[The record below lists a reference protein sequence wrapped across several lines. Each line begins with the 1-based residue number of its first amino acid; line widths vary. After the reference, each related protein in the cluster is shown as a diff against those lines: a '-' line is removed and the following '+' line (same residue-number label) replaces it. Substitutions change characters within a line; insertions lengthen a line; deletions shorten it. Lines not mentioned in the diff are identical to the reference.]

1 MGPGICKMRS
11 TGYLHQPNSH
21 KPHYVLTWH
30 LSQRDYFRCNNS
42 QASVRSQKLKP
53 CSCAITV
60 YHKKVTYHNR
70 QFQCICCTRSV
81 MSSVNQDTPPRWRL
95 QQGRHAYLGLV
106 LGDQVPGPQRLEQQT
121 FIISFLIPVTLSGW
135 KRMDDNF
142 LIALRK
148 IRLSVALFT
157 SKSKRDSQ
165 IFDNTRLL
173 ITLWLPGAICFADKE
188 KLKIF
193 LLFLKTLVSLI
204 RW

>member
-1 MGPGICKMRS
+1 MTIFAATIRRLQCVRKS
-11 TGYLHQPNSH
+11 SNL
-21 KPHYVLTWH
+21 VVV
-30 LSQRDYFRCNNS
+30 LSQY
-42 QASVRSQKLKP
+42 
-53 CSCAITV
+53 IT
-60 YHKKVTYHNR
+60 KKVTYHNR

>member
-1 MGPGICKMRS
+1 
-11 TGYLHQPNSH
+11 
-21 KPHYVLTWH
+21 
-30 LSQRDYFRCNNS
+30 
-42 QASVRSQKLKP
+42 
-53 CSCAITV
+53 
-60 YHKKVTYHNR
+60 
-70 QFQCICCTRSV
+70 
-81 MSSVNQDTPPRWRL
+81 
-95 QQGRHAYLGLV
+95 
-106 LGDQVPGPQRLEQQT
+106 
-121 FIISFLIPVTLSGW
+121 
-135 KRMDDNF
+135 MDDIF

-173 ITLWLPGAICFADKE
+173 ITMWLPGAICFADKE